1 MLTIKKLKTHKETI
15 YYEEEIANKQ
25 KYWATIT
32 SKKVQ
37 IIELLDKNY

>member
-1 MLTIKKLKTHKETI
+1 MKRLKTQGNNL
-15 YYEEEIANKQ
+15 YEEEIANKQ

>member
-1 MLTIKKLKTHKETI
+1 MLTIKRLKTQGNNL
-15 YYEEEIANKQ
+15 YEEEIANKQ
-25 KYWATIT
+25 NYWATIT